1 MVLISKYLLKVLGF
15 LKNFSILN
23 QNLNLV
29 NQSTK
34 RILLWKL

>member
-15 LKNFSILN
+15 LQNFSILN

>member
-23 QNLNLV
+23 QNLNLA

-34 RILLWKL
+34 RILLWK